1 MRCTNISKTLVR
13 QDFSV
18 LSILKVFYVG
28 LLGVFYV
35 GLLGVF
41 RNYFVKQD
49 LKHLY
54 PFKFSAINYII
65 NFLHDPM

>member
-41 RNYFVKQD
+41 SKLLCETR
-49 LKHLY
+49 
-54 PFKFSAINYII
+54 FKTSLSF
-65 NFLHDPM
+65 

>member
-35 GLLGVF
+35 GLLGLLGVF
-41 RNYFVKQD
+41 YVGLLGETRIKTSLSF
-49 LKHLY
+49 
-54 PFKFSAINYII
+54 
-65 NFLHDPM
+65 